1 MPVANNHMNL
11 PQTQTKRWRMLRRA
25 LLLSGCGA
33 VAFTTMAQDV
43 RVDKLENENKDLR
56 ARLEALE
63 AMAKKEGIMPSAN
76 APKLVTA
83 MKSME
88 LSGFVQASYF
98 YNTESPA
105 DRMSD
110 GYLWNTMDN
119 TFAINKVKI
128 TAASPAVER
137 SGDAW
142 DAGYRLSLIF
152 GQDAQVLN
160 TGGELQGMEALRE
173 AFVELNAPVG
183 DGLNIKVG
191 QLISLL
197 NYESGDG
204 GAANNNFS
212 QGYQWYYTGNG
223 PAAGI
228 QLGYAFT
235 DKVDLKVRV
244 QNGLYAGPID
254 GNDPKTVV
262 ASLGIKPIEN
272 LWVNLIGFAGD
283 EGFAHVRG
291 GSILAG
297 YQVSKPFS
305 VGFEG
310 DYFDF
315 DKTGTTFDGS
325 LWSIGTFLNY
335 DTTETTSVA
344 LRAEY
349 LADDDGG
356 GLINSRGAFAGP
368 LRGGGSRFGSTAG
381 TYEADGG
388 LASVTLTF
396 NWKPKPNV
404 RIQPEIR
411 YDKTSYDLGLDGKD
425 DRVII
430 GAGVSYLF

>member
-1 MPVANNHMNL
+1 MNSL
-11 PQTQTKRWRMLRRA
+11 LTNKSRLRMLRRA
-25 LLLSGCGA
+25 LPFSLGGAMALSALG
-33 VAFTTMAQDV
+33 QDPN
-43 RVDKLENENKDLR
+43 RIDKLENENKDLR

-63 AMAKKEGIMPSAN
+63 AMAKKEGIMPSGTGSKA
-76 APKLVTA
+76 VTA
-83 MKSME
+83 LQSME

-105 DRMSD
+105 DRLSD
-110 GYLWNTMDN
+110 AYLWNTYDN
-119 TFAINKVKI
+119 TFALNKVKI

-137 SGDAW
+137 SGEAW

-152 GQDAQVLN
+152 GQDASILN
-160 TGGELQGMEALRE
+160 TGGELQGLEALRE
-173 AFVELNAPVG
+173 AYVELNAPVG

-235 DKVDLKVRV
+235 EKVDVKVRV

-254 GNDPKTVV
+254 GNDPKTVI
-262 ASLGIKPIEN
+262 ASLGIKPTDDIWLN
-272 LWVNLIGFAGD
+272 FIGFAGD

-291 GSILAG
+291 GSILGG
-297 YQVSKPFS
+297 YQVTKPFS
-305 VGFEG
+305 IGIEA

-315 DKTGTTFDGS
+315 DNTPVSPAFDGS
-325 LWSIGTFLNY
+325 LWSVGTFLNFATT
-335 DTTETTSVA
+335 DTTSIA

-349 LADDDGG
+349 LNDSDGG
-356 GLINSRGAFAGP
+356 GLIASRGSFAGP
-368 LRGGGSRFGSTAG
+368 LRGGGSAFGSAVPPG
-381 TYEADGG
+381 AHEADGD
-388 LASVTLTF
+388 LASLTLTF

-411 YDKTSYDLGLDGKD
+411 YDRTSYDAGLDGRD
-425 DRVII
+425 DRFII